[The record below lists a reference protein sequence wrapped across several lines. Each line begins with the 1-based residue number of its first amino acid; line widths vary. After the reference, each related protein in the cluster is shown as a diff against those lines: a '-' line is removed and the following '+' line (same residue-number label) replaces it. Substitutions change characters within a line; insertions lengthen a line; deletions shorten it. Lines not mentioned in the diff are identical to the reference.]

1 MSAHWKPRSD
11 PSVDTSP
18 SPLAPSRK
26 SDRKRKA
33 REFPDSASSFKIL
46 PPSASAGGAHQL
58 WTDAEEVALLKA
70 AVRFRARTG
79 SPPRTPDMDDFF
91 ESVKT
96 SLGSGMDQVR
106 VFYKLKRLKSRFLL
120 TSGPLKGPHERLLYK
135 LSAEVWGSEAT
146 GKNGREVEEMPSCEE
161 ERGEMENESVNC
173 AGFVTEALR
182 EYWRENETG
191 ASGALLE
198 EGLRCMNPARA
209 GKLEMKWREQ
219 VESDIRLESKRHEI
233 FKVVYGLL
241 AHAVRV
247 GASI

>member
-1 MSAHWKPRSD
+1 MSP
-11 PSVDTSP
+11 T
-18 SPLAPSRK
+18 RK

-46 PPSASAGGAHQL
+46 PASAGGAHQI

-79 SPPRTPDMDDFF
+79 SPPRTPDMEEFF

-135 LSAEVWGSEAT
+135 LSAEVWGSEAV

-161 ERGEMENESVNC
+161 ERGEMENGSVNC
-173 AGFVTEALR
+173 AFVTEALR
-182 EYWRENETG
+182 QYWRENEKG
-191 ASGALLE
+191 GSGALLE

-209 GKLEMKWREQ
+209 GKLEMKWRAQ
-219 VESDIRLESKRHEI
+219 VESDMRLKSKIHEI
-233 FKVVYGLL
+233 FKEVFGLL

-247 GASI
+247 GASS